1 MEKYQR
7 NNGQMEMVEQKPLE
21 LSHKVRDR
29 VRLMQWD
36 IIKCELKHHQDMKQE
51 DFKVGLLSSWTS
63 NLE

>member
-7 NNGQMEMVEQKPLE
+7 NKGQMEMVEQKPLE

-51 DFKVGLLSSWTS
+51 DFKVG
-63 NLE
+63 